1 MPHLGEMN
9 VFDSLLDLLMPCRCV
24 VCLSTGAALCPNC
37 ASQLTP
43 SVRAVTRLDLPGWA
57 ASDYGTSEKIL
68 IKAFKEDGTTALA
81 PSLARLMKPAFQC
94 LLDELPRQIDDVW
107 LVPTPSSRANFRK
120 RGYLPSLIL
129 ARQLNRVAGHP
140 LRVKAALRFE
150 RAVAD
155 QSGLSVEQ
163 RSSNLVGSMAASAVV
178 SDQRVILIDDVVTTG
193 ATLIEAARA
202 IAEAGGEVV
211 GFLTFSETILKTHAK
226 I

>member
-1 MPHLGEMN
+1 MPHLGEMKL
-9 VFDSLLDLLMPCRCV
+9 FDHLFDLLLPCRCV
-24 VCLSTGAALCPNC
+24 ICRSTGLPLCQNC
-37 ASQLTP
+37 ASQVGP
-43 SVRAVTRLDLPGWA
+43 SARAVTRFDLHGWA

-68 IKAFKEDGTTALA
+68 IKAFKEDGITALA
-81 PSLARLMKPAFQC
+81 PILARLMKPAFQC

-163 RSSNLVGSMAASAVV
+163 RTSNLAGSMAANDLVAG
-178 SDQRVILIDDVVTTG
+178 QRVVLIDDVVTTG
-193 ATLIEAARA
+193 ATLVEAARA